1 MGAFPDHPG
10 LRRLLHSAGPRQVR
24 AVGRQGHAAVPQ
36 RAGVLLDD
44 NNRKPVA
51 RLWFNRSQKYLGVF
65 DENKVETRIPIESSE
80 DIYQHADHLRTT
92 VRRYLGRPVAVV
104 EPGAGASPVPLQA

>member
-1 MGAFPDHPG
+1 M
-10 LRRLLHSAGPRQVR
+10 
-24 AVGRQGHAAVPQ
+24 
-36 RAGVLLDD
+36 
-44 NNRKPVA
+44 
-51 RLWFNRSQKYLGVF
+51 F

-104 EPGAGASPVPLQA
+104 EPDAGASPVPLQA

>member
-1 MGAFPDHPG
+1 MTTEDELDGY
-10 LRRLLHSAGPRQVR
+10 RIVR
-24 AVGRQGHAAVPQ
+24 AVVCGEVAAARVVGRDTKTCF
-36 RAGVLLDD
+36 GVLLD

-104 EPGAGASPVPLQA
+104 APGAGASPVPLQA